1 MMRCAAYCYTFLP
14 TVDGNN
20 MLGFTGRE
28 ARLAGRV
35 REMEE
40 QNQLL
45 RRQLSI
51 SQSHLVAA
59 MRTSNHTP
67 TQNLVQPTHD
77 HPGHCPNQVCWQF
90 LSTCIGQI
98 SSRH

>member
-1 MMRCAAYCYTFLP
+1 MMSCAAYCYTFFP

-67 TQNLVQPTHD
+67 TQNLLQPTHD

-90 LSTCIGQI
+90 LCTCIGPI
-98 SSRH
+98 SRRH

>member
-1 MMRCAAYCYTFLP
+1 MFLL
-14 TVDGNN
+14 VDGNN

-59 MRTSNHTP
+59 MRISNHTP
-67 TQNLVQPTHD
+67 TQNFVQPTHD
-77 HPGHCPNQVCWQF
+77 HPSHCPNQV
-90 LSTCIGQI
+90 
-98 SSRH
+98 